1 MDNKTK
7 ALAALIMAGALA
19 ACGGGGGSPGVTT
32 GGDTSSGGT
41 GGTGGTGG
49 GSPTQPTG
57 TATLGLSLV
66 NSSGAAVTGNS
77 VTAGSTVF
85 AKALVKNANGA
96 VVANKL
102 VTFTATD
109 GIVTFQPASGQVL
122 TDANG
127 VATVQVTPAATTTAG
142 AATLT
147 ATASI
152 EGTSLTS
159 ALDVQT
165 TPANVSLAGMAAVQ
179 NTLTPFQSTTVSV
192 NALVNGAP
200 ATATP
205 VNVGF
210 TASCGS
216 FSPASANT
224 DSSGKASATFQAAGC
239 AGGPVTLTATAPG
252 AGPVQTQVTVQSP
265 QATNVLFLSAT
276 PSVIFTS
283 AASSGDKQSTVKFRV
298 VDAAGNGIGA
308 STPVQVSLSAA
319 AIAAGVVFGDTN
331 TTTPKTVPT
340 DGNGEVAVLVK
351 SGGFPTPL
359 SVTATLA
366 DNATVAASSAGLTVN
381 SGRAVQKF
389 FSPSASVFNI
399 EGLQYD
405 GEITTLTVRTADRLG
420 QPVPAGTPVS
430 FISEGGQVTASCT
443 LTIDADGKSGCSVQM
458 ASQAFRPADAR
469 VSVLAFMDGDEDFVD
484 LNGNNRFDAATE
496 SFTDM
501 GQPFLDVDEDG
512 VAAGT
517 EQRVGD
523 ASVPGSGIG
532 SSACS
537 GGVIENVPNTCN
549 GTWGPTRVRARMT
562 IVFSGSFARTGADT
576 PGVLG
581 TPSSTGLTVRL
592 MDVNNNPLPF
602 NTSVT
607 ATVSGG
613 KNCSVRE
620 IIPATVPS
628 TTTFTSHRVIVA
640 KGDAAGDTCSGAEV
654 TVKST
659 TPKGNVTLLGS
670 VIIP

>member
-1 MDNKTK
+1 MNKNAK

-19 ACGGGGGSPGVTT
+19 ACGGGGGSPGAT
-32 GGDTSSGGT
+32 GGDTSG

-49 GSPTQPTG
+49 GGSPTEPTG
-57 TATLGLSLV
+57 AATLGLNLV

-85 AKALVKNANGA
+85 AKAVVKNANGA

-102 VTFTATD
+102 VTFTAPQ

-127 VATVQVTPAATTTAG
+127 IATVQVTPATTTTAG
-142 AATLT
+142 AATLSAS
-147 ATASI
+147 ATVDGA
-152 EGTSLTS
+152 SLTS
-159 ALDVQT
+159 TLDVQT
-165 TPANVSLAGMAAVQ
+165 TPANVSLAGMAAAQ

-192 NALVNGAP
+192 NALVNGAA

-210 TASCGS
+210 TATCGT

-252 AGPVQTQVTVQSP
+252 AGPVQTQVAVQSP

-283 AASSGDKQSTVKFRV
+283 AASSGDKQSTVKFKV

-331 TTTPKTVPT
+331 TTAPRNVPT
-340 DGNGEVAVLVK
+340 DGNGEVSILVK

-359 SVTATLA
+359 SVTAALA
-366 DNATVAASSAGLTVN
+366 SNATVSASSSGLTVN

-443 LTIDADGKSGCSVQM
+443 LTIDADGKSGCSVQL
-458 ASQAFRPADAR
+458 ASQAFRPADQR

-501 GQPFLDVDEDG
+501 GQPYLDADEDG
-512 VAAGT
+512 VVDAT
-517 EQRVGD
+517 EQKVGD

-532 SSACS
+532 NRACT
-537 GGVIENVPNTCN
+537 GGVIENVPGTCN

-562 IVFSGSFARTGADT
+562 IVFSGSFAQTETDN
-576 PGVLG
+576 PDVLG
-581 TPSSTGLTVRL
+581 DPTPTGFMVTLK
-592 MDVNNNPLPF
+592 DDNGNPLPF
-602 NTSVT
+602 NTSIT
-607 ATVSGG
+607 AAVSGG
-613 KNCSVRE
+613 KNCSVQE

-628 TTTFTSHRVIVA
+628 TTTFTQHRIIIA
-640 KGDAAGDTCSGAEV
+640 PGPAAGDTCSHAEV
-654 TVKST
+654 TVKSA